1 MPDAAALD
9 AVFDRLQASLSQ
21 YAPPLAARSDGVRG
35 KRDYQLWSEK
45 PVEIDGRRRSEVYF
59 AGLIAQK
66 GYVGF
71 YFMPVYTDPERKT
84 VFAPG
89 LLSLLR
95 GKSCFHIRALD
106 DELAAEVEDALARGF
121 ALYRERDWIDE
132 A

>member
-9 AVFDRLQASLSQ
+9 AVFDRLQASLER
-21 YAPPLAARSDGVRG
+21 YAPPLAARTGGVRG

-45 PVEIDGRRRSEVYF
+45 RIEVDGRKRDEVYF

-71 YFMPVYTDPERKT
+71 YFMPVYSDPERKAI
-84 VFAPG
+84 FAPG
-89 LLSLLR
+89 LLALLK
-95 GKSCFHIRALD
+95 GKSCFHVKRLD
-106 DELAAEVEDALARGF
+106 DELTAHVDDALAKGF
-121 ALYRERDWIDE
+121 ALYVERGWIDE